1 VPLWEPGQT
10 TYVCGSDSFAEAAT
24 QLLMGNGVPA
34 ESIRVE
40 RFGPSG

>member
-1 VPLWEPGQT
+1 
-10 TYVCGSDSFAEAAT
+10 VCGSPGFADAAT
-24 QLLMGNGVPA
+24 NVLVEAGIPV